1 MEQSAGAESHF
12 LTPTTVDVGMVNG
25 ISEAYGNAGLI
36 LRVTPPSPEE
46 IAALPEGSVLIGLLK
61 PFEDKARLAALNAR
75 KITAFS
81 LELLPRISRAQSMDA
96 LSSQAS
102 CAGYQCGLIAAA
114 RCTKFFPMLTTAA
127 GTIRP
132 ARVLV
137 IGAGVAGLQAI
148 ATCKRL
154 GAMVEAYDVRSAAR
168 EQIESLGAK
177 FVDTGVSADGAGGY
191 ARDLTAEEK
200 AQQTE
205 KLAKAVAMSDVVIT
219 TAAIPGK
226 KAPII
231 ITTDMISRMKY
242 GAIIVDMAAES
253 GGNCALTQPGEHV
266 IANDVNIH
274 GPLNLPSRM
283 PTHASELYAKN
294 IYNFISPWIK
304 DGELVFD
311 WSDEVVAGTLL
322 CKDGAT
328 VHGKIKQILE
338 KPDGRPARALYLHA
352 RRLHRLRDHRQGAG
366 HPAHAADVRF
376 QLHPRRRVVGAM
388 IMLGSADTPLQQA
401 IGFFAVALGAANAA
415 GGYVVTERML
425 AMFKKKDGCVM
436 TLPLYVQGAWFPAPC
451 SSSRPE
457 RHEFAGQCAQGHRLG
472 RLRHADRHCRH
483 FPRPRPE
490 EHRADGTGAG
500 HRGGGCLDF
509 RQEGQDDRHAAD
521 GRHLQRHG
529 RRCGGGDC
537 RHRVRQGA
545 THSTGS
551 RRWACSAR

>member
-1 MEQSAGAESHF
+1 MRLCIAVVRERVAGESRTALVPETAKKFAALGASLRMEQSAAIQSHF
-12 LTPTTVDVGMVNG
+12 LDQDFPEVTMVAG
-25 ISEAYGNAGLI
+25 IEEAYGDANLI
-36 LRVTPPSPEE
+36 LRVAPPSPEE
-46 IAALPEGSVLIGLLK
+46 IAAMPEGSVLIGLLR
-61 PFEDKARLAALNAR
+61 PFEDKERLAALNAR

-191 ARDLTAEEK
+191 ARELTAEEK
-200 AQQTE
+200 AAQAE
-205 KLAKAVAMSDVVIT
+205 KLAKAVAQADVVIT
-219 TAAIPGK
+219 TAAVPGK
-226 KAPII
+226 KAPVIV
-231 ITTDMISRMKY
+231 TVDMIKRMKY

-266 IANDVNIH
+266 VANDVNIH
-274 GPLNLPSRM
+274 GPLNLASRM

-304 DGELVFD
+304 DGELHID
-311 WSDEVVAGTLL
+311 WTDEVVAGTLL

-328 VHGKIKQILE
+328 VNANVKQI
-338 KPDGRPARALYLHA
+338 
-352 RRLHRLRDHRQGAG
+352 
-366 HPAHAADVRF
+366 
-376 QLHPRRRVVGAM
+376 M
-388 IMLGSADTPLQQA
+388 
-401 IGFFAVALGAANAA
+401 
-415 GGYVVTERML
+415 
-425 AMFKKKDGCVM
+425 
-436 TLPLYVQGAWFPAPC
+436 
-451 SSSRPE
+451 
-457 RHEFAGQCAQGHRLG
+457 
-472 RLRHADRHCRH
+472 
-483 FPRPRPE
+483 
-490 EHRADGTGAG
+490 
-500 HRGGGCLDF
+500 
-509 RQEGQDDRHAAD
+509 
-521 GRHLQRHG
+521 
-529 RRCGGGDC
+529 GD
-537 RHRVRQGA
+537 A
-545 THSTGS
+545 
-551 RRWACSAR
+551 

>member
-1 MEQSAGAESHF
+1 MAD
-12 LTPTTVDVGMVNG
+12 T
-25 ISEAYGNAGLI
+25 LI
-36 LRVTPPSPEE
+36 EKDRLRVVCSPSIFAFETTSDLAPLDGPVGQG
-46 IAALPEGSVLIGLLK
+46 IAVEAIRLSAAMRHPRFNLFVYGPEGSGRHSTVLRILQSVATSRSVPGDWVYVNNFAEPDK
-61 PFEDKARLAALNAR
+61 PLAISLPSGEAPKLRDAVAALVEDLASRIPAVLVSEDCQTRRTAIEQDFAARQEAAFKDLAESARKRNVAILRTPMGFSLAAMHESEVLNAEAMAAMAEAERVRIEADIDATHEELEDFLASLPELGREQREALAALNAR
-75 KITAFS
+75 KITAFA

-96 LSSQAS
+96 LSSQGS

-154 GAMVEAYDVRSAAR
+154 GAMVEAYDVRAAAK

-191 ARDLTAEEK
+191 ARELTAEEK
-200 AQQTE
+200 AAQTE

-226 KAPII
+226 KAPVI
-231 ITTDMISRMKY
+231 ITVDMIKRMKY

-266 IANDVNIH
+266 VANDVNIH

-294 IYNFISPWIK
+294 LYNFLSPWIK
-304 DGELVFD
+304 DGNLQFD

-328 VHGKIKQILE
+328 VHATVKQ
-338 KPDGRPARALYLHA
+338 
-352 RRLHRLRDHRQGAG
+352 
-366 HPAHAADVRF
+366 
-376 QLHPRRRVVGAM
+376 
-388 IMLGSADTPLQQA
+388 
-401 IGFFAVALGAANAA
+401 
-415 GGYVVTERML
+415 
-425 AMFKKKDGCVM
+425 VM
-436 TLPLYVQGAWFPAPC
+436 GEA
-451 SSSRPE
+451 
-457 RHEFAGQCAQGHRLG
+457 
-472 RLRHADRHCRH
+472 
-483 FPRPRPE
+483 
-490 EHRADGTGAG
+490 
-500 HRGGGCLDF
+500 
-509 RQEGQDDRHAAD
+509 
-521 GRHLQRHG
+521 
-529 RRCGGGDC
+529 
-537 RHRVRQGA
+537 
-545 THSTGS
+545 
-551 RRWACSAR
+551 

>member
-1 MEQSAGAESHF
+1 MPLSIAVARERTPGESRVALVPETAKKFNALGVRLRMEQSAGTESHF
-12 LTPTTVDVGMVNG
+12 LDSDYVDVSMVGG
-25 ISEAYGNAGLI
+25 IAEAYGGTQLI
-36 LRVTPPSPEE
+36 LRVTPPNAEE

-61 PFEDKARLAALNAR
+61 PFDDKARLAALNAK
-75 KITAFS
+75 KITAFA

-154 GAMVEAYDVRSAAR
+154 GAMVDAYDVRSAAR

-177 FVDTGVSADGAGGY
+177 FVDTGVSADGSGGY

-205 KLAKAVAMSDVVIT
+205 KLAKAIALSDVVIT

-231 ITTDMISRMKY
+231 ITTDMIGRMKY

-294 IYNFISPWIK
+294 LYNFLSPWIK
-304 DGELVFD
+304 DGELAFD
-311 WSDEVVAGTLL
+311 WSDDVVAGTLL
-322 CKDGAT
+322 CKDGVT
-328 VHGKIKQILE
+328 VHPTVKQ
-338 KPDGRPARALYLHA
+338 
-352 RRLHRLRDHRQGAG
+352 
-366 HPAHAADVRF
+366 V
-376 QLHPRRRVVGAM
+376 
-388 IMLGSADTPLQQA
+388 LGDA
-401 IGFFAVALGAANAA
+401 
-415 GGYVVTERML
+415 
-425 AMFKKKDGCVM
+425 
-436 TLPLYVQGAWFPAPC
+436 
-451 SSSRPE
+451 
-457 RHEFAGQCAQGHRLG
+457 
-472 RLRHADRHCRH
+472 
-483 FPRPRPE
+483 
-490 EHRADGTGAG
+490 
-500 HRGGGCLDF
+500 
-509 RQEGQDDRHAAD
+509 
-521 GRHLQRHG
+521 
-529 RRCGGGDC
+529 
-537 RHRVRQGA
+537 
-545 THSTGS
+545 
-551 RRWACSAR
+551 